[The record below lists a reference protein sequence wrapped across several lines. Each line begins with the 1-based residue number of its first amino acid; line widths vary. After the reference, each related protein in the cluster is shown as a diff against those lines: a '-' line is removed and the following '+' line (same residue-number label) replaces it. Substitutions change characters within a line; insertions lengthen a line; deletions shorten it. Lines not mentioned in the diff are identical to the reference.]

1 MKRKSYLHFAWSR
14 IVAGLLAGAVIFA
27 LITVSLQETFS
38 YAMDSGF
45 EKRQEFYER
54 IIKTY
59 NEGKIN
65 DTFIDIF
72 LNFYT
77 ADYYRIAN
85 VNEDGTFETI
95 VETDYN
101 VFPVQGH
108 LDQWYY
114 VTDDESLLQREKRT
128 YKSPESGDEW
138 SIEYKKCNEISSIDS
153 FPDRNISNCWDMA
166 ESSDE
171 LFYSNVLFQVATHIS
186 GVKYYSEPWVKTFYV
201 DGDTLHLGKVAE
213 ADLYEYKD
221 KTFGKTWDFT
231 DPAKA
236 DIYKQTEIID
246 GEEQEKNLMIK
257 NRAKRPDAFLNDLG
271 DIFLANS
278 VEDIRN
284 AYNAHLDT
292 DEKFNKYD
300 FYRYAGAEY
309 ENQFGYIINTQ
320 SKQPYTQGFIKVYEI
335 DGKQYMVEYIITTAP
350 FFEFY
355 KPFLIGTAITLLII
369 CLVISLIAACFP
381 YLKYKKA
388 YETNTFKNN
397 LIDSLAHNMKTPLQ
411 ILSGYAE
418 NLKDVKSDSDKD
430 HYADQILAKTAEMNK
445 DIEAILKTAE
455 RSDLKLK
462 KTSVRSC
469 IVEAAEK
476 VGAKPIISGDREI
489 KMDKDYFSQALYCLI
504 DNAYRY
510 KAEGATIDVKIDKND
525 IVITNKTNADKF
537 TPGTGLALAGRILEQ
552 HKLVLDTKLTDGTFK
567 ARIGKK
573 SKRS

>member
-1 MKRKSYLHFAWSR
+1 
-14 IVAGLLAGAVIFA
+14 
-27 LITVSLQETFS
+27 
-38 YAMDSGF
+38 MDSGF

-54 IIKTY
+54 IIKNY

-153 FPDRNISNCWDMA
+153 FPDRDISNCWDMA

-201 DGDTLHLGKVAE
+201 DGDTLHLGKVVE
-213 ADLYEYKD
+213 SDLYEYKD

-246 GEEQEKNLMIK
+246 GEEQEKTLMIK

-292 DEKFNKYD
+292 DEIINKYD
-300 FYRYAGAEY
+300 FYRYAGPEY
-309 ENQFGYIINTQ
+309 ENQFGYIVNTNSQ
-320 SKQPYTQGFIKVYEI
+320 QTYTQGFIKVYEI
-335 DGKQYMVEYIITTAP
+335 DGKQYMAEYIITTAP
-350 FFEFY
+350 FYEFC
-355 KPFLIGTAITLLII
+355 KPFLIGTAITLLLI
-369 CLVISLIAACFP
+369 CLVISLIVALFP

-388 YETNTFKNN
+388 YETNAFKNN

-411 ILSGYAE
+411 ILGGYAE
-418 NLKDVKSDSDKD
+418 NLKDVKSDADKD

-455 RSDLKLK
+455 KSDLKLNK
-462 KTSVRSC
+462 SSVRAC
-469 IVEAAEK
+469 VEAAAKK
-476 VGAKPIISGDREI
+476 VGADIIISGDREM
-489 KMDKDYFSQALYCLI
+489 KMDKDYFSQAIFCLI

-537 TPGTGLALAGRILEQ
+537 TPGTGIAIAGRILEQ
-552 HKLVLDTKLTDGTFK
+552 HKLVLDTKLADGTFK